1 MKLHHTL
8 KASHQI
14 LLSLFVV
21 VAELMEHIKTR
32 KELEEPKISLTIL
45 VQKQNKTEL
54 EGESDSVHL
63 T

>member
-1 MKLHHTL
+1 
-8 KASHQI
+8 
-14 LLSLFVV
+14 
-21 VAELMEHIKTR
+21 MEHIKTR